1 MFENCLY
8 PLWYL
13 PNLQKEK
20 KRRIDKKLLLAKSSL
35 TTSKL
40 FKKFQEFSI
49 IRGVR
54 SESNLTNIQEILGF
68 LTGPGFSN
76 GLFRASC
83 LVTVR
88 FLNLNFIIEVEKY
101 NTRT

>member
-1 MFENCLY
+1 MFKNCLY

-20 KRRIDKKLLLAKSSL
+20 KRRIDEKLLLAKTCL

-49 IRGVR
+49 R
-54 SESNLTNIQEILGF
+54 SESNLTIFKKF
-68 LTGPGFSN
+68 LDF
-76 GLFRASC
+76 
-83 LVTVR
+83 
-88 FLNLNFIIEVEKY
+88 
-101 NTRT
+101 

>member
-13 PNLQKEK
+13 PDLQKEK
-20 KRRIDKKLLLAKSSL
+20 KRRIDKKLLLAKTCL

-54 SESNLTNIQEILGF
+54 SESNLTIFKKF
-68 LTGPGFSN
+68 LDF
-76 GLFRASC
+76 
-83 LVTVR
+83 
-88 FLNLNFIIEVEKY
+88 
-101 NTRT
+101 